1 MVDLD
6 KPQNEF
12 DLDAPCHLNEPG
24 NRNMT
29 NWRNDVLLHLW
40 DSDESKHLIVTVNNS
55 RLFELHNQKW
65 K

>member
-12 DLDAPCHLNEPG
+12 DLDVPDHLNEP
-24 NRNMT
+24 
-29 NWRNDVLLHLW
+29 VLLHIW
-40 DSDESKHLIVTVNNS
+40 DSDESKHHIVTVNNS

-65 K
+65 N